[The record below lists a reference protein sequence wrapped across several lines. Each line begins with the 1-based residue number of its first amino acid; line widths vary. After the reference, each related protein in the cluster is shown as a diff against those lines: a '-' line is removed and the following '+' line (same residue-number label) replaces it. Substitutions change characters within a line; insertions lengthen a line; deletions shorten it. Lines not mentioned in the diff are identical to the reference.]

1 MAILLDEDV
10 GTGFEALDEEECF
23 GLIHGGS
30 IGRVAVSIGALPA
43 VFPVNYHAED
53 GVIYFLT
60 GAGTKLAAATRKA
73 VIAFQLDDIDIR
85 YQHGWSVLAIG
96 ETSEVHD
103 PVLLE
108 IVSRFPLRPW
118 APGLRDHVVQIRPD
132 FVSGRRIT
140 FRGGGA
146 TSQ

>member
-1 MAILLDEDV
+1 MAILLDEEV
-10 GTGFEALDEEECF
+10 GSGFEALDEEECF
-23 GLIHGGS
+23 GLIHGRS
-30 IGRVAVSIGALPA
+30 IGRVAVSIGALPV
-43 VFPVNYHAED
+43 VFPVNYHAD
-53 GVIYFLT
+53 DKVIYFLS

-140 FRGGGA
+140 FREDYAG
-146 TSQ
+146 SH